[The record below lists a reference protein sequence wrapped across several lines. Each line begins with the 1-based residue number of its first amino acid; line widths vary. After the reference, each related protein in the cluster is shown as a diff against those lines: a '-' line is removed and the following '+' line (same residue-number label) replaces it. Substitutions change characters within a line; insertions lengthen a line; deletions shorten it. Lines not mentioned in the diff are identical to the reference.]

1 MSLTILAMWMPG
13 PFEWAVIGGLALL
26 IFGRR
31 LPDVARSV
39 GKSIVEFKRG
49 LRDVKNNIDT
59 QSQIESSAPSTLEQE
74 GPTSEESSPPAE
86 SSDGSTIASEP
97 AKESSSPSK

>member
-1 MSLTILAMWMPG
+1 MNPSILAIFSLPG
-13 PFEWAVIGGLALL
+13 GMEWILIGGVALL

-49 LRDVKNNIDT
+49 LREVKNDIDT
-59 QSQIESSAPSTLEQE
+59 SAQLESKSPPTLD
-74 GPTSEESSPPAE
+74 SSPPKDPPQPEE
-86 SSDGSTIASEP
+86 SADAGTAPGEDK
-97 AKESSSPSK
+97 A